1 MIGRVASL
9 LKQDLGRS
17 RVIFLAL
24 ARGQELIVFI
34 LITGSMMV
42 HGLGSREDGSSMRRE
57 KELRINV
64 WIPESSV

>member
-1 MIGRVASL
+1 
-9 LKQDLGRS
+9 
-17 RVIFLAL
+17 VIFLAL
-24 ARGQELIVFI
+24 LRCQELIVFI

-42 HGLGSREDGSSMRRE
+42 YGLRSRVDALFMRRE